1 MNAAGR
7 WLFGLALVLSW
18 ANSALHVALPDR
30 SMYAPNRRTFRGLPA
45 LGRVLPLVLASL
57 VYVALVVAFLRGVAE
72 EAAALLI
79 LAALASIRRV
89 EIGRWPGDLVV
100 RLGKYAPS
108 AACLLAWLVGKLA
121 LGALGW
127 SQASARV
134 LAWNAS
140 CGVMAAAY
148 FLAGIAKYREAGIGW
163 MNPQHQALLVAER
176 AFAGPAVLRRM
187 RLFIVRSRVMSR
199 SMGIAGF
206 VGEFAAAAF
215 VFPAARPA
223 VLALIFSLHLGFVLL
238 LGYFEP
244 EWLAV
249 MLAVTLL
256 ASGAPVTG

>member
-7 WLFGLALVLSW
+7 WLFALALVLSW

-45 LGRVLPLVLASL
+45 LGRVVPVALASL
-57 VYVALVVAFLRGVAE
+57 VYLALVVAFLRGIAE
-72 EAAALLI
+72 EVAAILI
-79 LAALASIRRV
+79 LAAQASIRRI
-89 EIGRWPGDLVV
+89 EIGRWPGDIVV
-100 RLGKYAPS
+100 RLGKYVPS
-108 AACLLAWLVGKLA
+108 AACLLAWLVGKFALRA
-121 LGALGW
+121 LGF
-127 SQASARV
+127 SEASARV

-176 AFAGPAVLRRM
+176 AFAGPAVLRSV
-187 RLFIVRSRVMSR
+187 RLFVVRSRFVSR
-199 SMGIAGF
+199 WMGIVGF

-215 VFPAARPA
+215 VIPAARPA
-223 VLALIFSLHLGFVLL
+223 VLALIFAIHLGFVLL

-244 EWLAV
+244 EWLVV